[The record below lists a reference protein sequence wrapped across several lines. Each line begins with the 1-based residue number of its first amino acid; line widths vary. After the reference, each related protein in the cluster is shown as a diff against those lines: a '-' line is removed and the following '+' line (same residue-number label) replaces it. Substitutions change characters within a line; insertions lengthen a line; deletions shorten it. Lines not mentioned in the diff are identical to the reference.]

1 METVSIVVFI
11 TLSFA
16 AVNLFAQLLAVEAV
30 RRDRA
35 PRMPV
40 AKPAPEHP
48 VHSRIDGMPRTR
60 TDRHDLQVGMG
71 YDFFAPDVEHAV
83 WPRDP
88 RI

>member
-11 TLSFA
+11 TLTFA
-16 AVNLFAQLLAVEAV
+16 AVNLFAQLLAIEAV
-30 RRDRA
+30 RRDQS
-35 PRMPV
+35 PRIPEV
-40 AKPAPEHP
+40 KLAPEHP

-60 TDRHDLQVGMG
+60 TDRHDLQLGMG
-71 YDFFAPDVEHAV
+71 HDFFAPDVEQAV